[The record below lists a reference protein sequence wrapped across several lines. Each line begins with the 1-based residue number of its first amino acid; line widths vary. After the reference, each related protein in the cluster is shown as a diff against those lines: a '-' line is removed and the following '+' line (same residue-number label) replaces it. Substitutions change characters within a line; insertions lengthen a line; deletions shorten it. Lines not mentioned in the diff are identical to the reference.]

1 MQSTDMLT
9 DEKVSVRDYDYC
21 LSFSISKIFKT
32 NRKKL
37 TIAVSNYVEQNNVTE
52 EVDIENSMPA

>member
-21 LSFSISKIFKT
+21 LSFSIY
-32 NRKKL
+32 KKYL
-37 TIAVSNYVEQNNVTE
+37 KQTE
-52 EVDIENSMPA
+52 RNLQLL